1 THAVLVSSGRS
12 GQTGSIGLENVG
24 ITTNSRGHILVNEH
38 FQTNQ
43 PHIYA
48 AGDVIGNPSLASTAM
63 AQGRIAVYHAF
74 GLKQSVH
81 FPSLLPS
88 GLYTIPECSSAG
100 HSEDQL
106 NESKIPYVVGK
117 ASYANNARGQII
129 GDTEGF
135 LKLLFHRESKKLLG
149 VHVIGEG
156 ATEIVHI
163 GLTVM
168 VMDGGV
174 DVFIDTCYNYPTISE
189 VYKYASYDALSKFD
203 KIDESSQETS

>member
-1 THAVLVSSGRS
+1 N
-12 GQTGSIGLENVG
+12 EN
-24 ITTNSRGHILVNEH
+24 
-38 FQTNQ
+38 FQTKQ

-74 GLKQSVH
+74 GLKQTAH

-100 HSEDQL
+100 QSEEQL
-106 NESKIPYVVGK
+106 NEADIPYVAGR

-129 GDTEGF
+129 GDTEGS
-135 LKLLFHRESKKLLG
+135 LKLLFHRDTKKLLG

-168 VMDGGV
+168 VMNGGV

-189 VYKYASYDALSKFD
+189 VYKYACYDALAKLD
-203 KIDESSQETS
+203 KINKSKQEPS